1 MSELTGKQRRWLRA
15 QAHGLEPVVHLGGK
29 GLTEGV
35 VAETDRALAA
45 HELIKVRLAGDREER
60 EEAAAALAERCG
72 AEALG
77 IVGKVAM
84 LFRRH
89 AEPDR
94 RRLRPP
100 AG

>member
-15 QAHGLEPVVHLGGK
+15 RAHGLEPVVHVGGK
-29 GLTEGV
+29 GLTDAV
-35 VAETDRALAA
+35 VGETDRALEA
-45 HELIKVRLAGDREER
+45 HELIKVRLVGDREER
-60 EEAAAALAERCG
+60 EAAAAALAERCR

-84 LFRRH
+84 LYRRH
-89 AEPDR
+89 AEAER

>member
-15 QAHGLEPVVHLGGK
+15 RAHGLEPVVQVGGK
-29 GLTEGV
+29 GLTDAV
-35 VAETDRALAA
+35 VAETDRALEA
-45 HELIKVRLAGDREER
+45 HELIKVRLVGDREER
-60 EEAAAALAERCG
+60 EEAAAALAERSG

-84 LFRRH
+84 LYRRH
-89 AEPDR
+89 AEPER

-100 AG
+100 PG

>member
-15 QAHGLEPVVHLGGK
+15 QAHGLEPVVHVGGK

-45 HELIKVRLAGDREER
+45 HELIKVRLVGDREER

-89 AEPDR
+89 AEPER